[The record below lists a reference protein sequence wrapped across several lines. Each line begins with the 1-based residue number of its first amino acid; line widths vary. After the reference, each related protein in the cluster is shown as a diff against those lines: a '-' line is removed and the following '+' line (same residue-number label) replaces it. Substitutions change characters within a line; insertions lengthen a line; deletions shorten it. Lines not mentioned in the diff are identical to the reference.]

1 MIEPM
6 TKYTFLVHGEDFG
19 EFLNGLYRIGI
30 LHIEA
35 EEANITTYN
44 AEIEQ
49 YINTLHHVI
58 NQLSKVTPDEDSV
71 EDSAPQNKSAE
82 THVNRYL
89 YLESRIRENEIKI
102 QNLENAIRAT
112 QPWGRFDKARLEA
125 LIEAGLFV
133 KFYSCH
139 EKEFRHEWQDQYM
152 VEIISRDGPI
162 IYFIV
167 LHTSEPEI
175 QANAYSIPEST
186 VHQLQEEKHQLEREN
201 HEAKLEIG
209 KISMNLPKIRELLH
223 EKAKE
228 QEFAAAMQKSNKA
241 LDGKIHILRGFI
253 PSNQKDN
260 LNTLLQKHNAV
271 FIDSKVKPDDQPPI
285 ILKNNRF
292 ARLYESIAGLYSLPN
307 YGELDLTPFFAPF
320 FMMFFGFCLGDAGY
334 GIILILATYILQSHI
349 KPELRR
355 FLVLA
360 RYLGFA
366 TVLFGIITG
375 TFFGINLVENT
386 PSWLMPFKAVMINS
400 NQAFNL
406 ALGLGFVQIIFGL
419 VIQAVN
425 KIMQFGYK
433 YAVTPLAWIILL
445 LSIADLTL
453 TRQTGIVAQYGA
465 YLSIAAILFYNDPD
479 AALPARIG
487 KGIWQL
493 YGITGFIGDL
503 LSYIRLFALGISSAI
518 LGLVINDLAGRMN
531 DIPYIGWALF
541 IVFLVVGHGA
551 NLLIAS
557 LGAFVH
563 PLRLTF
569 VEFYKNAGFTGGG
582 KAYKPFGKK
591 QVSET

>member
-1 MIEPM
+1 
-6 TKYTFLVHGEDFG
+6 
-19 EFLNGLYRIGI
+19 
-30 LHIEA
+30 
-35 EEANITTYN
+35 
-44 AEIEQ
+44 
-49 YINTLHHVI
+49 
-58 NQLSKVTPDEDSV
+58 
-71 EDSAPQNKSAE
+71 
-82 THVNRYL
+82 
-89 YLESRIRENEIKI
+89 
-102 QNLENAIRAT
+102 
-112 QPWGRFDKARLEA
+112 
-125 LIEAGLFV
+125 
-133 KFYSCH
+133 
-139 EKEFRHEWQDQYM
+139 
-152 VEIISRDGPI
+152 
-162 IYFIV
+162 
-167 LHTSEPEI
+167 
-175 QANAYSIPEST
+175 
-186 VHQLQEEKHQLEREN
+186 
-201 HEAKLEIG
+201 
-209 KISMNLPKIRELLH
+209 
-223 EKAKE
+223 
-228 QEFAAAMQKSNKA
+228 
-241 LDGKIHILRGFI
+241 
-253 PSNQKDN
+253 
-260 LNTLLQKHNAV
+260 
-271 FIDSKVKPDDQPPI
+271 
-285 ILKNNRF
+285 
-292 ARLYESIAGLYSLPN
+292 
-307 YGELDLTPFFAPF
+307 
-320 FMMFFGFCLGDAGY
+320 
-334 GIILILATYILQSHI
+334 
-349 KPELRR
+349 
-355 FLVLA
+355 
-360 RYLGFA
+360 
-366 TVLFGIITG
+366 
-375 TFFGINLVENT
+375 
-386 PSWLMPFKAVMINS
+386 MINS

>member
-6 TKYTFLVHGEDFG
+6 TKYTFLVHGEEFG
-19 EFLNGLYRIGI
+19 EFLNGLYRLGI
-30 LHIEA
+30 LNIEA
-35 EEANITTYN
+35 KEANITTYN
-44 AEIEQ
+44 TEIEQ

-71 EDSAPQNKSAE
+71 HDSTPQTKSAE
-82 THVNRYL
+82 TLVNRYL
-89 YLESRIRENEIKI
+89 YLESRVRENEIKI

-139 EKEFRHEWQDQYM
+139 EKEFRNEWQEQYI
-152 VEIISRDGPI
+152 VEIISSDGPI
-162 IYFIV
+162 LYFIV
-167 LHTSEPEI
+167 IHTSEPDI

-201 HEAKLEIG
+201 HEAQLEIG
-209 KISMNLPKIRELLH
+209 NISMNLPKIRELLH

-228 QEFAAAMQKSNKA
+228 QEFAAAMQKSDKA
-241 LDGKIHILRGFI
+241 LEGKIHILRGFI
-253 PSNQKDN
+253 PSNQKDK
-260 LNTLLQKHNAV
+260 LNILIQKHYAV
-271 FIDSKVKPDDQPPI
+271 SIDSNVKPDDQPPV

-334 GIILILATYILQSHI
+334 GLVLILATYILQSHI
-349 KPELRR
+349 KPELRK

-386 PSWLMPFKAVMINS
+386 PSWLLPLRSVMITS

-406 ALGLGFVQIIFGL
+406 ALGLGFIQILFGL
-419 VIQAVN
+419 IIQAVN

-433 YAVTPLAWIILL
+433 YSVTPLAWIILL

-453 TRQTGIVAQYGA
+453 TRQTGIYAQYGA
-465 YLSIAAILFYNDPD
+465 YISIVAILFFNDPD

-518 LGLVINDLAGRMN
+518 LGLVINDIAGRMN

-541 IVFLVVGHGA
+541 FIFLVVGHGA

-582 KAYKPFGKK
+582 KSYEPFGRK